1 MKSNRIKMHFQ
12 DFLWENKYYK
22 VDKKNVW
29 LILDQ
34 RKRSFCDLLTVIGH
48 AFALVHAAIG

>member
-34 RKRSFCDLLTVIGH
+34 RKQSFCHLLIVIEH
-48 AFALVHAAIG
+48 AFALVDAAIG